1 MGLSLSTQAGNQ
13 FRQSP
18 SSDQERR
25 NTISQCATQTLVMP
39 LPPPIPQLSSCSVAA
54 NPQCSRI
61 TSPGALM
68 KSAKKNWRHVCNSS
82 TLKDAAKWFHEFEAS
97 LGFKIKSCL
106 QVVERERTTTE
117 SNGIRPHYEGVTYLN
132 FSFLLLLSHHQ
143 WDKFTGR
150 IFLAPPLTLWFLIHP
165 SLNTQSLPN
174 LVSTIGLRGGY
185 SGYCVSDEIAG
196 LMNWIRLTGKA
207 DCHYLTVGL

>member
-1 MGLSLSTQAGNQ
+1 MGLSLSTQAGNH
-13 FRQSP
+13 FRHSP

-39 LPPPIPQLSSCSVAA
+39 LPSPIPQLSSCSVAA

-82 TLKDAAKWFHEFEAS
+82 TLKDAAKGFHEFEAN
-97 LGFKIKSCL
+97 LGFKIKSRL

-117 SNGIRPHYEGVTYLN
+117 SNGIRPQYEGVTYLY

-143 WDKFTGR
+143 WDKFTGHIFFSPSSDTLISHTPSTEYSVSPQPCLHHWPAWR
-150 IFLAPPLTLWFLIHP
+150 I
-165 SLNTQSLPN
+165 
-174 LVSTIGLRGGY
+174 
-185 SGYCVSDEIAG
+185 
-196 LMNWIRLTGKA
+196 
-207 DCHYLTVGL
+207 